1 MTDQLLGG
9 RLALLAP
16 DELSTEQRRLHDRL
30 TSTRV
35 SRATSTGYRAALPDG
50 RLIGPFNAFLR
61 APAIAEQQLAWA
73 QAISAADLPGGVREV
88 VVLTVAAE
96 WNAEYATYAH
106 RIAARGAGVPEASI
120 TALTDRRP
128 PPGLEPDELLA
139 HRLALALVR
148 DHDVPDPLYAEVVE
162 TFGEHRTVVLLALIG
177 QYLATSALLTCFR
190 VSAPR

>member
-1 MTDQLLGG
+1 MPGMSGLRWQHDQGRPSVEGMTDQLLGG

-73 QAISAADLPGGVREV
+73 QAISAADLPGGV
-88 VVLTVAAE
+88 
-96 WNAEYATYAH
+96 
-106 RIAARGAGVPEASI
+106 
-120 TALTDRRP
+120 
-128 PPGLEPDELLA
+128 
-139 HRLALALVR
+139 
-148 DHDVPDPLYAEVVE
+148 
-162 TFGEHRTVVLLALIG
+162 
-177 QYLATSALLTCFR
+177 
-190 VSAPR
+190 